1 MSSDTPTSEAE
12 VTRRLDELAATATL
26 DPEAWDKIAARTG
39 IAGTP
44 GWRWRR
50 ARRWLPA
57 AAAVMALAGIGA
69 SLLAGDE
76 PDRVETSSSGGPDT
90 VEAGGVGRGSDG
102 RSMAPCPSQAGI
114 ACVERAEGD
123 VDGDGA
129 VDAVA
134 LFYELVDRPPAEHPV
149 TLDAA
154 AITVRVAYA
163 TGETEEVTLDGSGH
177 AARLVGVADL
187 DGDERDEVV
196 YVVARVADTSVGGFA
211 GTAGTGALHT
221 VGFGEPTALFG
232 ASLELIA
239 GFSCPDLDGD
249 GVRELVMSDASFA
262 GGTAT
267 IRTQT
272 YRWVGDRLEPDGAV
286 REESEPADDR
296 RAGEIR
302 AEIRGPRCGGLD
314 EPEP

>member
-1 MSSDTPTSEAE
+1 MSSDTPTAEAE

-26 DPEAWDKIAARTG
+26 DPEAWDRIAARAG
-39 IAGTP
+39 IAGAP
-44 GWRWRR
+44 GRGWRR

-57 AAAVMALAGIGA
+57 AAAVMALAGIGV

-76 PDRVETSSSGGPDT
+76 PDRVETSSEGPDT

-102 RSMAPCPSQAGI
+102 RSMAPCPSEARF

-134 LFYELVDRPPAEHPV
+134 LFYELVDRDPMA
-149 TLDAA
+149 LDEAVV
-154 AITVRVAYA
+154 TVRVAYA
-163 TGETEEVTLDGSGH
+163 TGETEQITVDGSGH

-187 DGDERDEVV
+187 DGDGPEEVV
-196 YVVARVADTSVGGFA
+196 YVVGRVRDTSIGGFA
-211 GTAGTGALHT
+211 GVAVTGELHT
-221 VGFGEPTALFG
+221 VGFAEPTALFG
-232 ASLELIA
+232 ASLQRIA
-239 GFSCPDLDGD
+239 GFACPDLDGD
-249 GVRELVMSDASFA
+249 GVPELVMSDASFA